1 MTEVDLFRYNH
12 LIDPQLH
19 FWGWEVPVYLFLGGL
34 AAGVM
39 ILSALLTRSASDD
52 GAAAQGETG
61 LVASKW
67 LRWAPFAVPVI
78 LSVGMG
84 ALFLDLEYKLHVY
97 RFYLSFEWTSPMSWG
112 SWLLLIVYPA
122 SALLGL
128 GLLTSSELSSL
139 AGLAPLRMLRLGGPL
154 KAIADWAKTR
164 LSALGWVNV
173 VVGIGLGV
181 YTGVLL
187 GSLGARAA
195 WNSSILGPLFL
206 VSGFSSGAAFLTL
219 LPVGNDAKHR
229 LARIDAMAIVAEL
242 VIVALFV
249 LGLATGGASA
259 REAAS
264 LFLGGR
270 YTATFWS
277 LVVILGLII
286 PLVLDTIEE
295 RLHRSPALIA
305 PALVLIG
312 GFALRW
318 IIVSAGQAV

>member
-1 MTEVDLFRYNH
+1 MTEVDLYRYNH

-39 ILSALLTRSASDD
+39 ILAALLNRSAAADD
-52 GAAAQGETG
+52 ETSG
-61 LVASKW
+61 SASKW

-78 LSVGMG
+78 LSLGMG

-112 SWLLLIVYPA
+112 SWLLLVVYPA

-128 GLLTSSELSSL
+128 ALLTSAEIDAL
-139 AGLAPLRMLRLGGPL
+139 AGFAPVRVLRLGGL
-154 KAIADWAKTR
+154 LRWAAAWAQTR
-164 LSALGWVNV
+164 LSALGWVNI
-173 VVGIGLGV
+173 VVGVGLGV

-195 WNSSILGPLFL
+195 WSSAILGPLFL
-206 VSGFSSGAAFLTL
+206 VSGFSSGAAFLMM
-219 LPVGNDAKHR
+219 LPVGDDAKHR

-242 VIVALFV
+242 VLVTLFI
-249 LGLATGGASA
+249 LGLATGGGSG
-259 REAAS
+259 REAAA

-277 LVVILGLII
+277 LVVILGLVI
-286 PLVLDTIEE
+286 PLVLDLIEE
-295 RLHRSPALIA
+295 RLHRSPALVA

>member
-1 MTEVDLFRYNH
+1 MTEVDLYRFNH

-34 AAGVM
+34 AAGIM
-39 ILSALLTRSASDD
+39 ILSALLTRAGANGED
-52 GAAAQGETG
+52 GA
-61 LVASKW
+61 ASKW

-78 LSVGMG
+78 LSLGMG

-112 SWLLLIVYPA
+112 SWLLLVVYPA
-122 SALLGL
+122 SALLGF
-128 GLLTSSELSSL
+128 GLLTSAEID
-139 AGLAPLRMLRLGGPL
+139 GLAAFRPVKALRLGGL
-154 KAIADWAKTR
+154 LRWVAALGRTHRDN
-164 LSALGWVNV
+164 LGWVNI
-173 VVGIGLGV
+173 VVGVGLGV

-187 GSLGARAA
+187 GSLGARAV

-206 VSGFSSGAAFLTL
+206 VSGFSSGAAFLMM
-219 LPVGNDAKHR
+219 LPVGDAAKHR

-242 VIVALFV
+242 VIVVLFL
-249 LGLATGGASA
+249 LGLATGGTGA
-259 REAAS
+259 REAAA
-264 LFLGGR
+264 LFLGGN

-286 PLVLDTIEE
+286 PLVFDLIEE
-295 RLHRSPALIA
+295 RLHRSPALVA

-318 IIVSAGQAV
+318 IIVSAGQAI